1 MAQNDLLL
9 TQNVAASGTEFSEK
23 YVNIAKGGIL
33 TANGSG
39 VPTVLTVGA
48 NTHQLVADDAEATG
62 LKWVPVS
69 GGHTQNTD
77 TGTTSSV
84 FQLDNDASGGKLK
97 AESTTKIGIRNAAD
111 SAYIDIQ
118 AKDATFEK
126 VSVIAAPVAGSD
138 LANKDY
144 VDGLLSAADALVY
157 KGTLGTGGTVT
168 ALPTTHSAGWTYRV
182 IEAGTYAGV
191 VAEVGDMFTALI
203 DRSGTGNTNADW
215 TLLQT
220 NVDGAVV
227 GPAGAVS
234 DESIAV
240 FNSNNRQIKSGAVL
254 LSALIQKSG
263 NLVNNSMTVG
273 AGSGS
278 VKDLPLAANSVV
290 VAVTAN
296 NPAALTVAASQIVG
310 RKATGD
316 VSSLTAAE
324 VRTIINVADGANNYT
339 HPSDGGGDLSTPLTG
354 ATVVSAIHINT
365 AGHVTN
371 TATRSLT
378 ASDIGAMLT
387 WVSAPATKTS
397 TGTAGQMAYDTN
409 YYYVCTATN
418 TWKRSAIA
426 TNW

>member
-1 MAQNDLLL
+1 MAQNDILL
-9 TQNVAASGTEFSEK
+9 TQNTSPSGVEFSEK

-48 NTHQLVADDAEATG
+48 NTYQLIADDSEPTG

-77 TGTTSSV
+77 TGTTATT

-97 AESTTKIGIRNAAD
+97 AESTTKVGIRNAAD
-111 SAYIDIQ
+111 SAYIDLQ

-126 VSVIAAPVAGSD
+126 VTVTAAPTSGSD

-144 VDGLLSAADALVY
+144 VDGLLSANDAMIF
-157 KGTLGTGGTVT
+157 KGTLGTGGTIT
-168 ALPTTHSAGWTYRV
+168 SLPTTHSAGWTYRV

-191 VAEVGDMFTALI
+191 VCEVGDMITALV
-203 DRSGTGNTNADW
+203 DRTGTGNSDSDW
-215 TLLQT
+215 SVFQT

-263 NLVNNSMTVG
+263 DLVNNSLTVG
-273 AGSGS
+273 AGAGA

-290 VAVTAN
+290 VSISAN
-296 NPAALTVAASQIVG
+296 TPAALAVGASQIVG
-310 RKATGD
+310 RKASGD

-378 ASDIGAMLT
+378 AADIGAMLT
-387 WVSAPATKTS
+387 WVSAPANKTS

-409 YYYVCTATN
+409 YLYTCTATN
-418 TWKRSAIA
+418 TWKRSALA